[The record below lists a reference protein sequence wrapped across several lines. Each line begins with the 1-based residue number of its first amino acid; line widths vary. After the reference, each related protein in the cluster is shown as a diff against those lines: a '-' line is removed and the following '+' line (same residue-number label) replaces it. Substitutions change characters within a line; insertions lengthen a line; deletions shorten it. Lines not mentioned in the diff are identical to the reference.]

1 MIEECEKEIEKQLL
15 SQIAAKNEGVIPEYP
30 RLPRKVSVK
39 NKMSFDATSMLHALQ
54 EIDVTEIEGIS
65 EVNAISILSEV
76 GLDMTKW
83 KSVKQYLAWLNVV
96 PNTKISNKKIISSRM
111 MNRKNHAGQAFRMAA
126 KSVRNAKGPLGE
138 FYRKIRA
145 KSGPGTAVVATAH
158 KIAVIYYNMMLKKE
172 AYNPKALIENQKKYK
187 EKKVEQLKKKLAIL
201 EAA

>member
-1 MIEECEKEIEKQLL
+1 
-15 SQIAAKNEGVIPEYP
+15 
-30 RLPRKVSVK
+30 LPRKVSVK